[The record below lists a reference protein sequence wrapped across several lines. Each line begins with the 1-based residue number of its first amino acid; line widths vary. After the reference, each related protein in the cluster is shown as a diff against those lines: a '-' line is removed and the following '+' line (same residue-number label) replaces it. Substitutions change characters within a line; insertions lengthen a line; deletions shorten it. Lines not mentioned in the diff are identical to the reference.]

1 MNIETLFDPKENSTF
16 NYLLDSQKPYYFNN
30 KKEDAKKEKR
40 YIYNPQDE
48 LSEENGEEV
57 GSIFCY
63 RYRVKK
69 NDTLYVEA
77 MLSISTQKKRF
88 TKDDDEACK
97 NVRENMISLVKDSF
111 GKRIGIELS
120 LLYLE
125 YLQKQR

>member
-1 MNIETLFDPKENSTF
+1 M
-16 NYLLDSQKPYYFNN
+16 
-30 KKEDAKKEKR
+30 
-40 YIYNPQDE
+40 
-48 LSEENGEEV
+48 
-57 GSIFCY
+57 
-63 RYRVKK
+63 KK